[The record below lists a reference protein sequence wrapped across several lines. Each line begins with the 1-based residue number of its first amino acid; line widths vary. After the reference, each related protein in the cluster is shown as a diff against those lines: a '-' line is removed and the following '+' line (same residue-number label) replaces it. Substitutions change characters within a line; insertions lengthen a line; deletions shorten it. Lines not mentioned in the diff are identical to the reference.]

1 MRHRLIATARR
12 ILSDDDDV
20 TDALQDAFC
29 RLWQRRDSIR
39 SADTA
44 AGISIVTVR
53 NIAIDTARRR
63 HRQPTATIGE
73 SENEYAPPDTDD
85 TDERFSRIKAI
96 IDSRLSPL
104 HRTILYQR
112 EQYGWEIS
120 DIAHAHGLTEANV
133 RMILSRARNTVRQ
146 CYRQYHTRQ

>member
-1 MRHRLIATARR
+1 MEKDPLTSVFTSMRHRLIATARR

-73 SENEYAPPDTDD
+73 SENEYAPPTPM
-85 TDERFSRIKAI
+85 TPTNASA
-96 IDSRLSPL
+96 
-104 HRTILYQR
+104 
-112 EQYGWEIS
+112 G
-120 DIAHAHGLTEANV
+120 
-133 RMILSRARNTVRQ
+133 
-146 CYRQYHTRQ
+146 